1 MAEFQ
6 CKTTFDL
13 NSEII
18 QLNYEIVAAHNKH
31 YENSPTGL
39 LKPNESPNGNTM
51 YHLYNDG
58 EITYQKGGWAYGQ
71 RSVFQD
77 GLPVNNMKKLQLNF
91 PKDMGVI
98 GGETYA
104 ILTQKECQE
113 FRNKMISMLR
123 KFEEN
128 EKH

>member
-1 MAEFQ
+1 
-6 CKTTFDL
+6 
-13 NSEII
+13 
-18 QLNYEIVAAHNKH
+18 
-31 YENSPTGL
+31 
-39 LKPNESPNGNTM
+39 M

-91 PKDMGVI
+91 PKDMGLI